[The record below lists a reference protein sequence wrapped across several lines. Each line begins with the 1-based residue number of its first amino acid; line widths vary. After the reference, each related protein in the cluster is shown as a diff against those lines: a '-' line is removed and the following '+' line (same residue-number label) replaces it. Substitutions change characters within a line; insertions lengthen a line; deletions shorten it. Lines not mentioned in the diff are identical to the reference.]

1 MEQAQQKIESN
12 REVKSISGKYTHIIK
27 WGAVLT
33 LVYFLLAA
41 VSIIGNGFKIA
52 TGGAA
57 SQLFEFATNPVIA
70 LMIGVVAT
78 AAIQSSSTVTSI
90 IVGLVAGGLPITM
103 AIPMVMGA
111 NIGTSLTSTIVSLGH
126 VREGE
131 EFKRAFSAAT
141 VHDSFNVFAVLLI
154 LPIELLFHPLEHISF
169 WLAAFFAGDVTVADV
184 GVSNFNFISF
194 AIAPVVNLIMWS
206 SSLIYGMWQGIIL
219 IIFGVGI
226 ILFVVHSIGK
236 ILKRLMTG
244 RALEIMNSA
253 VGRGPIS
260 GIGAGSLITI
270 LVQSSSTTTALIV
283 PMAGSG
289 IMTMKQVYPFTLGSN
304 IGTTITALLAATAI
318 TGPSAVLALQI
329 ALLHFLFNLL
339 GILLIFSIP
348 LLRNIP
354 PTIAEYMAEVTQKSK
369 WFVGAY
375 ILSVFFLVPLLV
387 LGISKAFF

>member
-1 MEQAQQKIESN
+1 MEEAQ
-12 REVKSISGKYTHIIK
+12 VKATETSGTSGKFGPILK
-27 WGAVLT
+27 WLSVLV
-33 LVYFLLAA
+33 LVYLLLAA

-57 SQLFEFATNPVIA
+57 AQLFEFATNPFIA

-90 IVGLVAGGLPITM
+90 IVGLVAGGLPISM

-126 VREGE
+126 VRDGE

-141 VHDSFNVFAVLLI
+141 VHDSFNVFAVVLLF
-154 LPIELLFHPLEHISF
+154 PIEILFHPLEKVSY
-169 WLAAFFAGDVTVADV
+169 WLAGFFAGDVATAEVAV
-184 GVSNFNFISF
+184 GSFNFISI
-194 AIAPVVNLIMWS
+194 AIGPIVNLIMLP
-206 SSLIYGMWQGIIL
+206 SLLIHGIWQGLFLIIL
-219 IIFGVGI
+219 GVAI
-226 ILFVVHSIGK
+226 ILFVVHSIGR
-236 ILKRLMTG
+236 ILKKLMTG
-244 RALEIMNSA
+244 KALEIMNTA

-289 IMTMKQVYPFTLGSN
+289 IMTMKQVYPFTLGGN
-304 IGTTITALLAATAI
+304 IGTTVTALLAATAI
-318 TGPSAVLALQI
+318 TGPTAILAFQI
-329 ALLHFLFNLL
+329 ALLHLLFNFFA
-339 GILLIFSIP
+339 ILLIFSIP
-348 LLRNIP
+348 ILRNIP
-354 PTIAEYMAEVTQKSK
+354 PTIAERMAELTQKNK

-375 ILSVFFLVPLLV
+375 ILTLFFLVPLIV
-387 LGISKAFF
+387 LGVSEFLF